1 MVRKRIKRG
10 DHFLFYFKKIK
21 KIVED
26 QPNLNYINSLSEGDK
41 SFEMKILDIIK
52 KEFKEEKNTYYNNMK
67 NDNFKLCAE
76 NVHKI
81 KHKISILGLEK
92 SYEIAERYEN
102 NLREENYELQN
113 RFSDILN
120 KVTNYLNKL

>member
-1 MVRKRIKRG
+1 MVAIVYKLFGPILIKSIIYKSRI
-10 DHFLFYFKKIK
+10 
-21 KIVED
+21 
-26 QPNLNYINSLSEGDK
+26 
-41 SFEMKILDIIK
+41 
-52 KEFKEEKNTYYNNMK
+52 YYNNMK

-102 NLREENYELQN
+102 NLREGNSALQDK
-113 RFSDILN
+113 FSDILN
-120 KVTNYLNKL
+120 NVTNYLNKL

>member
-1 MVRKRIKRG
+1 
-10 DHFLFYFKKIK
+10 
-21 KIVED
+21 
-26 QPNLNYINSLSEGDK
+26 
-41 SFEMKILDIIK
+41 
-52 KEFKEEKNTYYNNMK
+52 MK

-92 SYEIAERYEN
+92 SYEIAEQYEN

>member
-1 MVRKRIKRG
+1 M
-10 DHFLFYFKKIK
+10 
-21 KIVED
+21 ED
-26 QPNLNYINSLSEGDK
+26 QPNLNYIQSLSAGDK
-41 SFEMKILDIIK
+41 SFEMKLLGIIK
-52 KEFKEEKNTYYNNMK
+52 KEFKQEKNTYYNNMK

-92 SYEIAERYEN
+92 SYEIAEQYEN